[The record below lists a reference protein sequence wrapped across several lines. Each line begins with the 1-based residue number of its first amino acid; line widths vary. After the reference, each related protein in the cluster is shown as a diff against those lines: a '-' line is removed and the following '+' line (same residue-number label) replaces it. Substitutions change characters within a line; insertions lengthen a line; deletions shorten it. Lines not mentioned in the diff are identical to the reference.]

1 VWGSQHGTGAVVEIS
16 NDGAQWVSLDVT
28 VGGNFGAKAE
38 DVLRVPPNLA
48 AKAWRLTHKSF
59 LGLSKLRFN
68 K

>member
-1 VWGSQHGTGAVVEIS
+1 MWGSQNGTGAVVEIS
-16 NDGAQWVSLDVT
+16 NDGARWVPLSVT